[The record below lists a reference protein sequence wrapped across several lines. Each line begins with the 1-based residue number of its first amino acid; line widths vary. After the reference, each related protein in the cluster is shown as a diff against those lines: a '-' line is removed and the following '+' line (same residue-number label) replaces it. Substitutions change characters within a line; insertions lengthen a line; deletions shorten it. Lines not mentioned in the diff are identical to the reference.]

1 MIPIQQI
8 ITKFLSVLFFL
19 WLLLFPMLYAK
30 KVFFVLNKEKEYS
43 GTFID
48 TFLTS
53 NFLKRYVCEK
63 CGEVVYKSIFAFL
76 LSMCWSFT
84 KNIKIG
90 II

>member
-30 KVFFVLNKEKEYS
+30 KVFFVLGKEKEYS
-43 GTFID
+43 NTFID